1 MVVCS
6 ICYNQ
11 TQKDFVIRDRKLA
24 IFECSL
30 CYHSEEFN
38 RIINDSNLTKSQK
51 KNLRIYKESC
61 ERVNKKIFKLIH
73 IIEKNGLN

>member
-24 IFECSL
+24 IFECRL

-61 ERVNKKIFKLIH
+61 ERVNKKIFKLIN
-73 IIEKNGLN
+73 IIEKNGLT